1 MRKWTSSL
9 GFEQDLPQLG
19 HKLWSITRNHGQEA
33 LQAEGFINEQE
44 LVPTFSSLLRAGAGQ
59 LGAG

>member
-19 HKLWSITRNHGQEA
+19 YKLWSTIRNQGED
-33 LQAEGFINEQE
+33 FISEQE
-44 LVPTFSSLLRAGAGQ
+44 LVPTFSSLLKAGAGQ